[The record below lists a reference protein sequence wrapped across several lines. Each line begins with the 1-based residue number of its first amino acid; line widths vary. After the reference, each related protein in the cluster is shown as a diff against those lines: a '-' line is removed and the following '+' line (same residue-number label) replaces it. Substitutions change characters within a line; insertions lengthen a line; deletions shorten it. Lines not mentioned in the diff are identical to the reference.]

1 MASVFSDNINF
12 IGDKPNFDR
21 DKVSAIAQLASEEP
35 AQKCYPYGH
44 IVFCEEDGCHYKFN
58 YNHKNPPAESEKNSL
73 TGWFVPL
80 DKPVDFTNLEESV
93 AQNGERLSQESERA
107 LEAENAL
114 SEELQNETTR
124 ALEAENALSGR
135 ISDNVD
141 RIADIES
148 VLSESTDMLDTL
160 ENVAAWIED
169 DSTGSADVI
178 ADVQKNSEDIHEL
191 KFQTSGLEV
200 EVMGAQYTRVP
211 AVKAG
216 NSVTFILLDTENG
229 PADYAIYVK
238 YGENGTDYHLGGK
251 YISLS
256 NNKVTV
262 TTPVDFDRVMLWW
275 RGTYENE
282 HKFLYIASDDVTLQN
297 KLDVVKQDV
306 AALRKRDINYGMLKY
321 AVPVFSK
328 TKKTLT
334 LPSGTL
340 LMGGN
345 KQLNLSSDLVIDNTS
360 DASYGSHY
368 IAIDLSSAE
377 PAYRLIRPG
386 FNITLNNDN
395 EFIIALLDWASGF
408 VWINSR
414 TYIVDGVTYEK
425 EINPATISKIQS
437 NVADVDATLKKSLL
451 ETTGYEVVCLAA
463 YAYFPAISKGD
474 KIEITLLSDVGAAN
488 LAIYVSDNQYPAS
501 GYAVNIG
508 YLKTGGS
515 VTLDVPDK
523 FNSISYIKLWA
534 SGMDGIEKVVRIKSK
549 NRTLATP
556 VVGKFYNVPLN
567 IKKPNLKILDIGNSY
582 TENATYYINS
592 LLRSAGVTEAVQ
604 NHSHYIAVRG
614 GASFKSWYDCYNDAD
629 KTNRYYITH
638 KSGKPL
644 STEPS
649 WTEVTEQTGD
659 GCINGEAF
667 RHLLNNT
674 HWDLIIIHQAST
686 YAADYDKWEKQESA
700 GYLRELIRLVK
711 ETNPQATIGTYLVH
725 SYNTNNENYSKY
737 GTSLDRWKA
746 CSEAVKS
753 LKQNYG
759 IDFVIPYGTAVQN
772 LRSSSLQD
780 NFQFSHDGTHLGR
793 GLGCYVASC
802 CYFQSLFAARYDVN
816 IVGNPYNNISLSDAA
831 NGEVPVNTANALVA
845 QKAAL
850 LAVCDMFKVQNPDEH
865 SAVSDNGTVS
875 ETYNSYGFDAA
886 LSDTSANAVQNK
898 VVKATIDSQ
907 RTELIKRIQGTS
919 ENSNRGDAFRVLG
932 TYNSITDLQA
942 AVSSIDTFAAKGEV
956 SGKWRAYFDS
966 NIFEIDMRLL
976 VWNAVPSAG
985 GWIQTIKSHYKAGD
999 DGNLKLSTRVHELSR
1014 MWNFDP
1020 YFNTWSSW
1028 SSVNKDLDEAKKEL
1042 EAKIKQ
1048 SIEDQY
1054 FCDEVLWLGTS
1065 IPAEGKYPERV
1076 AAELGFT
1083 LYNKAKSSSGIVKP
1097 MNENTSSIRYV
1108 LNLSETVDEML
1119 SKLQNDKGNTGLS
1132 DAELNWYIGAD
1143 INTGVKHTRRVY
1155 DDNGSL
1161 NKKATEANYKVFYGS
1176 SYEDTILPYIDGTLA
1191 NCKMIVWDHGYN
1203 DGRYIT
1209 KQVQA
1214 GYDSIDWN
1222 STDRSTYTGAFRY
1235 LLNEIYKIDP
1245 DIVVVIAGYFSDNH
1259 HENSANYNTKD
1270 VCTMQQ
1276 WIAEKYNLPLVPVW
1290 DLLHISDDIVL
1301 GSEGKSLPGKNG
1313 AEVFPDGFSSH
1324 RQFCTDTVHPS
1335 VGSPGTWN
1343 YNERSIELYTQA
1355 MLKGLRDLP
1364 GYAASAIND
1373 DALSDS
1379 STNGVQNKVV
1389 AMAYKALQQSV
1400 DNITPKEITWN
1411 SASNLAMWTFRFAG
1425 IYNIKGERTNKS
1437 DGFPIN
1443 NASPGHTINARLIVL
1458 DSSLPQ
1464 ASNTPQED
1472 DACITQ
1478 ILMLSNRMGGE
1489 GNIYI
1494 RSARGHIDRSKWPVD
1509 GSNFTPW
1516 AKLQTNM
1523 EVGVVGYGQAKTLN
1537 DFIDNGIYSG
1547 VNVISASAT
1556 ETFVMIVIN
1565 DYAVAGANRSISQ
1578 FKYALVAGANTVT
1591 YQTRVRQVGGNT
1603 WTAWKNLNDV
1613 DTALSSTSTNAV
1625 QNKVVAMA
1633 INTEQTRALEAENAL
1648 SEELQ
1653 NETTRATA
1661 AENSLQSKINNE
1673 ISRAATAESTLQSN
1687 IETEKKRAE
1696 TKENELQND
1705 IAAVTP
1711 KNVTW
1716 DSSRNLNE
1724 STFRYKGVYKLN
1736 GERIYNWDNVPI
1748 QNNANGHT
1756 IDCRLIVL
1764 DSSLPQAS
1772 DEPQNDDGC
1781 ITQILMLSNRVGG
1794 DGGVYIRTARGLLSD
1809 RDINTVDAW
1818 KYTSWKRL
1826 QENQEVGVIYGSN
1839 AFDNY
1844 VDNGIVSGVRASD
1857 LANGIVET
1865 FVMIVIN
1872 NYPAVQLLNSGYGGS
1887 FTKSVS
1893 QFKYAVDMSGAV
1905 SYKSRALIGDT
1916 WTEWS
1921 DINGGSGG
1929 SSITIDSK
1937 LSSTSTNAVQN
1948 RVIAQAIEAAVE
1960 RGRLLAL
1967 RSLYL
1972 TAGAEYNDTDE
1983 IIKKTA
1989 FWGDEVDHLPHHY
2002 YLNGLGDITEEQ
2014 MALIYKHKDAMTNI
2028 LLYPAG
2034 ASRYFQNGGMPRTLF
2049 PHSGDPRFIENKS
2062 LSGYYTFGNGIEV
2075 IKWTT
2080 EKSFCHYKMSML
2092 VANSI
2097 LYNIKTLR
2105 VVDKFATPENNT
2117 SAAFSQAVNLEVV
2130 RIILSGS
2137 IVISDSPKIDRNS
2150 ILYMINNA
2158 VKPTKATTYT
2168 ITLHSDAYDKYS
2180 VDEDVLAAIES
2191 KNTEFESISSS
2202 IKLSKPE

>member
-35 AQKCYPYGH
+35 AQKRYPYGH

-58 YNHKNPPAESEKNSL
+58 YNHKNPPAESEKSSV

-80 DKPVDFTNLEESV
+80 DKPVDFTNLEEFV

-107 LEAENAL
+107 LAAENAL
-114 SEELQNETTR
+114 SEELQNEIAR
-124 ALEAENALSGR
+124 ATAAENALSGR

-169 DSTGSADVI
+169 DATGSADVI
-178 ADVQKNSEDIHEL
+178 ADVQKNSEDIYEL

-200 EVMGAQYTRVP
+200 EVIGSQYTRVP

-216 NSVTFILLDTENG
+216 NSVTFTLLDTENG

-238 YGENGTDYHLGGK
+238 YGERGTAYHLGGK

-262 TTPVDFDRVMLWW
+262 TSPVDFDRVMLWW
-275 RGTYENE
+275 SGTYENE
-282 HKFLYIASDDVTLQN
+282 RKFLYIASDDATLQN
-297 KLDVVKQDV
+297 KLDSVKQDV

-345 KQLNLSSDLVIDNTS
+345 NMFTLKSDLVIDNTS

-377 PAYRLIRPG
+377 PAYRLIRPY
-386 FNITLNNDN
+386 FNITLDNDN

-437 NVADVDATLKKSLL
+437 NVADIDATLKKSLL

-463 YAYFPAISKGD
+463 YAYFPAINKGD
-474 KIEITLLSDVGAAN
+474 KIEITLLSDVGTAN

-501 GYAVNIG
+501 GYAVNVG

-629 KTNRYYITH
+629 KTTRYYITH

-649 WTEVTEQTGD
+649 WTEVTEQTDD

-674 HWDLIIIHQAST
+674 DWDLIIIHQAST

-700 GYLRELIRLVK
+700 GYLREFIRLVK

-746 CSEAVKS
+746 CGEAVKS

-845 QKAAL
+845 QTAAL

-875 ETYNSYGFDAA
+875 ESYNSYGFDAA

-898 VVKATIDSQ
+898 TVKTELDSQRTELTTAMENQ
-907 RTELIKRIQGTS
+907 RTELIKRLQGTS
-919 ENSNRGDAFRVLG
+919 ENSSRGDAFRVLG
-932 TYNSITDLQA
+932 TYNSITDLQTA
-942 AVSSIDTFAAKGEV
+942 ISSIETFAAKGDV

-1020 YFNTWSSW
+1020 YFNTWSPW
-1028 SSVNKDLDEAKKEL
+1028 NSVNKDLDEAKKEL
-1042 EAKIKQ
+1042 ENKIKQ
-1048 SIEDQY
+1048 SVEDKY
-1054 FCDEVLWLGTS
+1054 FCDEVLWVGTS

-1097 MNENTSSIRYV
+1097 TNENTSSIRYV

-1155 DDNGSL
+1155 NDNGSL
-1161 NKKATEANYKVFYGS
+1161 NKEATMANYKAFYGP

-1214 GYDSIDWN
+1214 GYDTIDWE

-1245 DIVVVIAGYFSDNH
+1245 AIVVVIAGYFSDNH

-1301 GSEGKSLPGKNG
+1301 GSEGKLLPGKNG

-1389 AMAYKALQQSV
+1389 AMA
-1400 DNITPKEITWN
+1400 
-1411 SASNLAMWTFRFAG
+1411 
-1425 IYNIKGERTNKS
+1425 
-1437 DGFPIN
+1437 
-1443 NASPGHTINARLIVL
+1443 
-1458 DSSLPQ
+1458 
-1464 ASNTPQED
+1464 
-1472 DACITQ
+1472 
-1478 ILMLSNRMGGE
+1478 
-1489 GNIYI
+1489 
-1494 RSARGHIDRSKWPVD
+1494 
-1509 GSNFTPW
+1509 
-1516 AKLQTNM
+1516 
-1523 EVGVVGYGQAKTLN
+1523 
-1537 DFIDNGIYSG
+1537 
-1547 VNVISASAT
+1547 
-1556 ETFVMIVIN
+1556 
-1565 DYAVAGANRSISQ
+1565 
-1578 FKYALVAGANTVT
+1578 
-1591 YQTRVRQVGGNT
+1591 
-1603 WTAWKNLNDV
+1603 
-1613 DTALSSTSTNAV
+1613 
-1625 QNKVVAMA
+1625 
-1633 INTEQTRALEAENAL
+1633 INTEQARAL
-1648 SEELQ
+1648 
-1653 NETTRATA
+1653 A
-1661 AENSLQSKINNE
+1661 AENSLQS
-1673 ISRAATAESTLQSN
+1673 N
-1687 IETEKKRAE
+1687 IDTEKKRAE
-1696 TKENELQND
+1696 TKESELQND

-1724 STFRYKGVYKLN
+1724 STFRHKGVYKLN
-1736 GERIYNWDNVPI
+1736 GERIHNWDNVPI

-1826 QENQEVGVIYGSN
+1826 QENQEVGVIYGNN

-1844 VDNGIVSGVRASD
+1844 LDNCIVSGVRASD

-1921 DINGGSGG
+1921 DINGGSDG

-1937 LSSTSTNAVQN
+1937 LSDTSTNAVQN
-1948 RVIAQAIEAAVE
+1948 AVIAQAIEEAVQ

-1967 RSLYL
+1967 RDLYIA
-1972 TAGAEYNDTDE
+1972 AGAMYNDTGE
-1983 IIKKTA
+1983 IIKRTA
-1989 FWGDEVDHLPHHY
+1989 FWGDEVDHLPNHY

-2014 MALIYKHKDAMTNI
+2014 MAQIYRHKDAMTNI
-2028 LLYPAG
+2028 MLYPSAAG
-2034 ASRYFQNGGMPRTLF
+2034 RYFQYGGMPRTLF
-2049 PHSGDPRFIENKS
+2049 PHLGDIRFIETKN
-2062 LSGYYTFGNGIEV
+2062 LNGYYTLGNGIEI

-2080 EKSFCHYKMSML
+2080 EKSFCLYKMSVS
-2092 VANSI
+2092 VANSFFFQ
-2097 LYNIKTLR
+2097 IKTLR
-2105 VVDKFATPENNT
+2105 VVDKFATPGHNT
-2117 SAAFSQAVNLEVV
+2117 TVAFSQAANLEVV

-2137 IVISDSPKIDRNS
+2137 IVLSDSPKIDKNS

-2158 VKPTKATTYT
+2158 VKPTKATDYI
-2168 ITLHSDAYDKYS
+2168 ITLHRDAYDKYS